1 MKLTK
6 KNAKKAANLYWGIE
20 ISKTN
25 TAGMC

>member
-6 KNAKKAANLYWGIE
+6 KAAKKAANLYWSIE

-25 TAGMC
+25 SAGMC